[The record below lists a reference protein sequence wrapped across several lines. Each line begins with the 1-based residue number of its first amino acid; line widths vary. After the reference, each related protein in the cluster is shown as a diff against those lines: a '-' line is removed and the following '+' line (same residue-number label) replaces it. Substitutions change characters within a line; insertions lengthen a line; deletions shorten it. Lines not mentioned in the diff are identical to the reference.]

1 MKTIIVHTPQNE
13 ISWTYRYYNHFW
25 KFFIEF
31 LKTKFVVEED
41 TYFEFANRFQYEVQ
55 LLNDVSKSN
64 MLECEMIIE
73 DKETKEFVVLS
84 VSDLLTGSVLN
95 HQSNPLC
102 KKILFSQ
109 FDRKEIYRHLRSEEN
124 KDKYNPWI
132 YFPSNLYDI
141 DSLYE
146 YRKSQ
151 TELIDKFCFWGTSIE
166 ARSILS
172 NFSNDYFDGGRPIG
186 DFYNYSKKL
195 LTYKVALSIAGRGEF
210 CYRDI
215 ENFGMGIP
223 IIRFEYKNE
232 LYNPLIPNYHYI
244 SIDRPDDLPIDRE
257 GKEHHAKMIESRFL
271 EVKDDVEFLKFISE
285 NARKY
290 YEDHLSV
297 DGGIKTTYEILKLN
311 EWE

>member
-1 MKTIIVHTPQNE
+1 MNTIIVHTPQNE
-13 ISWTYRYYNHFW
+13 ISWTYRYYNHFF
-25 KFFIEF
+25 KNFIEF

-41 TYFEFANRFQYEVQ
+41 TYYEFANIKYYDVQ
-55 LLNDVSKSN
+55 LLNNNSKSK

-73 DKETKEFVVLS
+73 NKGTKEFVVLS
-84 VSDLLTGSVLN
+84 VSDLLTGAILN
-95 HQSNPLC
+95 HQSNPFC

-109 FDRKEIYRHLRSEEN
+109 FDREELFKHLVSEEN
-124 KDKYNPWI
+124 KNKYFPWI
-132 YFPSNLYDI
+132 YFPSNLFDI

-146 YRKSQ
+146 FRKNQ
-151 TELIDKFCFWGTSIE
+151 TDLVNKFCFWGTSIE
-166 ARSILS
+166 DRSILS
-172 NFSNDYFDGGRPIG
+172 QFDSNLFDGGRPIG

-195 LTYKVALSIAGRGEF
+195 LTYKMALSISGRGEF
-210 CYRDI
+210 CYRDV

-244 SIDRPDDLPIDRE
+244 SIERPDDLLIDRM
-257 GKEHHAKMIESRFL
+257 GKKHHAKMIENRFL
-271 EVKDDVEFLKFISE
+271 EVRDDIDFLNFIST

-290 YEDHLSV
+290 YEQHLNG
-297 DGGIKTTYEILKLN
+297 DGGINTTYKILGLY

>member
-13 ISWTYRYYNHFW
+13 MSWTYRYYNHFW
-25 KFFIEF
+25 GFFIEF
-31 LKTKFVVEED
+31 LKTKFIVEED
-41 TYFEFANRFQYEVQ
+41 TEYENANISSYPVK
-55 LLNDVSKSN
+55 LLNENSKSD

-73 DKETKEFVVLS
+73 NKETQEFVVMS

-109 FDRKEIYRHLRSEEN
+109 FDRELIVRHLRNQEN
-124 KDKYNPWI
+124 INKFSPWI
-132 YFPSNLYDI
+132 YFPSNLFDI
-141 DSLYE
+141 DSLYD

-166 ARSILS
+166 YRSILS
-172 NFSNDYFDGGRPIG
+172 HFKPEYFDGGRPIG
-186 DFYNYSKKL
+186 DFYGYSKTL
-195 LTYKVALSIAGRGEF
+195 LKYKVALSIAGRGEF

-215 ENFGMGIP
+215 ENLGMGIP

-232 LYNPLIPNYHYI
+232 FYTPLIPNYHYI
-244 SIDRPDDLPIDRE
+244 SIERPDDLPIDRE
-257 GKEHHAKMIESRFL
+257 GKEHHAKMIEKRFL
-271 EVKDDVEFLKFISE
+271 EVKDDKDFLNFISE

-290 YEDHLSV
+290 YQDFLSK
-297 DGGIKTTYEILKLN
+297 DGAINTTYKILGLN

>member
-1 MKTIIVHTPQNE
+1 MKTIIVHTPQNDM
-13 ISWTYRYYNHFW
+13 SRTYRYYNHFW
-25 KFFIEF
+25 GFFIEF

-41 TYFEFANRFQYEVQ
+41 THYEDANRTSYPVK
-55 LLNDVSKSN
+55 LLNELSKSD

-73 DKETKEFVVLS
+73 NKETQEFVVMS

-109 FDRKEIYRHLRSEEN
+109 FDREIITKHLRAPEN
-124 KDKYNPWI
+124 IHKFSPWI
-132 YFPSNLYDI
+132 YFPSNLFDI
-141 DSLYE
+141 DSLYD

-151 TELIDKFCFWGTSIE
+151 TELLDKFGFWGTSIE
-166 ARSILS
+166 YRSILS
-172 NFSNDYFDGGRPIG
+172 HFDKTYFDGGRPIG
-186 DFYNYSKKL
+186 DFYGYSKTL
-195 LTYKVALSIAGRGEF
+195 LKYKVALSIAGRGEF

-244 SIDRPDDLPIDRE
+244 SIERPEDLPIDRE
-257 GKEHHAKMIESRFL
+257 GKEHHAKMIEKRFL
-271 EVKDDVEFLKFISE
+271 EVKDDKNFLDFISQ

-290 YEDHLSV
+290 YEDFLSK
-297 DGGIKTTYEILKLN
+297 DGAINTTYKILGLN